1 MNEDTCCKYK
11 SFLMKNVLLIISV
24 SILSALLAV
33 LVYRQFAPPQQVIIR
48 ETMPATFAS
57 DTKYLADRYPERQ
70 FISSS
75 PTDFIAASNAA
86 TPAVV
91 FIEARVS
98 SNNFWGRESYGS
110 STGSGVIISHDGYI
124 ATNNHVIENSREIT
138 VTLNDKREYAA
149 DVLGTDPTTD
159 LALLKI
165 DANGLQ
171 HMDFGNSDSV
181 LVGEWVLAVGSPFRL
196 QSTVTAG
203 IVSAKGRNINILQ
216 DQAGIESFIQTDA
229 AVNPGNSGGAL
240 VNTNGEL
247 IGINTAIITYSGKY
261 EGFSFAI
268 PANLARKVLTDL
280 REFGNVR
287 RGWLGVEI
295 TPIDDALAKELELDR
310 VAGVFLQNVVENS
323 SADRGGLKPNDVL
336 ISVDGI
342 ETNSTPQFM
351 ELVGQFRP
359 GDEIEIGY
367 YRKGKYRTT
376 RITLGERRTTVFT
389 SAESDEAIGN
399 ATVLENLGF
408 VIRDLTDEESRRL
421 KSDGVFV
428 EKIYRGSKIAR
439 TNMEENYVITEING
453 QKINSKD
460 QLIRE
465 LKRASG
471 MVVLKGFYEKYPG
484 EYPYA
489 FSID

>member
-1 MNEDTCCKYK
+1 
-11 SFLMKNVLLIISV
+11 MKNVLLILTA
-24 SILSALLAV
+24 SILSALFAV
-33 LVYRQFAPPQQVIIR
+33 LVYRHFAPPQQVIIR
-48 ETMPATFAS
+48 EAIPASFAS
-57 DTKYLADRYPERQ
+57 DTKHLAEHLPERQ

-110 STGSGVIISHDGYI
+110 STGSGVIISEDGFI
-124 ATNNHVIENSREIT
+124 ATNNHVIENSNEIT
-138 VTLNDKREYAA
+138 VTLNDKREFKA

-159 LALLKI
+159 LALIKI
-165 DANGLQ
+165 DADDLI
-171 HMDFGNSDSV
+171 HMHFGNSDSV

-280 REFGNVR
+280 REFGKVR

-295 TPIDDALAKELELDR
+295 TPIDNALAKELGLDK
-310 VAGVFLQNVVENS
+310 VAGVFLQNVVQNS
-323 SADRGGLKPNDVL
+323 SADKGGLEANDVL
-336 ISVDGI
+336 ISVNGI

-359 GDEIEIGY
+359 GDEIEIGFF
-367 YRKGKYRTT
+367 RRGKYRTT
-376 RITLGERRTTVFT
+376 QITLGERRTSVFA
-389 SAESDEAIGN
+389 SNDSEENLDH
-399 ATVLENLGF
+399 ATVLEGLGF
-408 VIRDLTDEESRRL
+408 VIRDLSEEENNRL
-421 KSDGVFV
+421 KSDGIFV

-439 TNMEENYVITEING
+439 TNMEEDYIITEING
-453 QKINSKD
+453 QKVGSKD

-465 LKRASG
+465 LNRSSG

-489 FSID
+489 FSKD